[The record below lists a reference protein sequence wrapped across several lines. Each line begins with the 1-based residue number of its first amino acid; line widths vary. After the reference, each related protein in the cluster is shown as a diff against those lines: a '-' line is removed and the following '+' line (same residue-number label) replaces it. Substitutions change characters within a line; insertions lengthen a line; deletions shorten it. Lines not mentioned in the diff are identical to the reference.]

1 VISHSRSC
9 QRLAAGGWQKLARW
23 ATKLGIWNLEFG
35 TFSMKQFIGFLRK
48 EFLHIFRDPRTMIII
63 FGLPVVQLLLF
74 GKVINSDIQDS
85 KIAIMDQSHDN
96 TTREITSKLLSSGY
110 FLLGKELL
118 PGDDVED
125 VFRKGKVKMVVTFG
139 PEFEKNLERDGK
151 ANVQLLADASD
162 PNTARILTNY
172 ASGII
177 NDYVKKEKLQNL
189 QLQNQIN
196 TEGRMLYN
204 EGLKSVYMFVP
215 GIMAMILMLI
225 SAMMTSISISREKEM
240 GTMEVLLASP
250 LKPIQIVLGKV
261 TPYLLLSFINALT
274 IMFIG
279 YFIFGVPIKGS
290 FVLLMLESFLFILMA
305 LSLGI
310 LISTVAPNQ
319 MVAMFMSVFAL
330 MLPTILLS
338 GFIFPIKN
346 MPVPLQ
352 LLSNLMPPR
361 WFIVILRN
369 IMLKGTGIL
378 FVWKETLILIS
389 MTFVFIALS
398 IKNFKIRLE

>member
-1 VISHSRSC
+1 
-9 QRLAAGGWQKLARW
+9 
-23 ATKLGIWNLEFG
+23 
-35 TFSMKQFIGFLRK
+35 MKQFIGFLKK

-74 GKVINSDIQDS
+74 GKVINTDLQNS
-85 KIAIMDQSHDN
+85 KIAVFDQSNDN
-96 TTREITSKLLSSGY
+96 TTLKITSKLVSSGY
-110 FLLGKELL
+110 FTLEEELAA
-118 PGDDVED
+118 GDDVEE

-139 PEFEKNLERDGK
+139 PEFEQNLEREGK
-151 ANVQLLADASD
+151 ADVQLLADASD

-177 NDYVKKEKLQNL
+177 NDFVRKEKLQNI
-189 QLQNQIN
+189 QLPHQIN
-196 TEGRMLYN
+196 TEVRMLFN
-204 EGLKSVYMFVP
+204 ESLKSVYMFVP

-225 SAMMTSISISREKEM
+225 SAMMTSISISREKEL

-274 IMFIG
+274 ILLIG
-279 YFIFGVPIKGS
+279 VFIFGVPIRGS
-290 FVLLMLESFLFILMA
+290 IILLMAESFLFILMA

-310 LISTVAPNQ
+310 LISTIAPNQ
-319 MVAMFMSVFAL
+319 MVAMFISVLVL

-338 GFIFPIKN
+338 GFIFPIEN
-346 MPVPLQ
+346 MPYPLRI
-352 LLSNLMPPR
+352 LSHAMPPR
-361 WFIVILRN
+361 WFIVIIKN

-378 FVWKETLILIS
+378 FVWKETLILML
-389 MTFVFIALS
+389 MTFLFIALS

>member
-1 VISHSRSC
+1 
-9 QRLAAGGWQKLARW
+9 
-23 ATKLGIWNLEFG
+23 
-35 TFSMKQFIGFLRK
+35 MKQFIGFLRK

-63 FGLPVVQLLLF
+63 FGIPVVQLMLF
-74 GKVINSDIQDS
+74 GKVISTDIQNA
-85 KIAIMDQSHDN
+85 KIAILDQSHDN
-96 TTREITSKLLSSGY
+96 TTRKITSKLLSSGY
-110 FLLGKELL
+110 FVLGQELL
-118 PGDDVED
+118 PGEDVES
-125 VFRKGKVKMVVTFG
+125 VFRQGKVKMVVTFG
-139 PEFEKNLERDGK
+139 PEFEHNLERDGK
-151 ANVQLLADASD
+151 ADVQLLADASD

-177 NDYVKKEKLQNL
+177 NDYVKKEKLQNI
-189 QLQNQIN
+189 QLPDQIN
-196 TEGRMLYN
+196 VEVRMLYN

-225 SAMMTSISISREKEM
+225 SSMMTSISISKEKEL

-274 IMFIG
+274 IILLGVFV
-279 YFIFGVPIKGS
+279 FGVPIKGS
-290 FVLLMLESFLFILMA
+290 FFLLMGESFLFILMA

-319 MVAMFMSVFAL
+319 MVAMFISLLGL

-338 GFIFPIKN
+338 GFIFPIQN
-346 MPVPLQ
+346 MPLPLRIVSHI
-352 LLSNLMPPR
+352 LPPR
-361 WFIVILRN
+361 WFIVIIRN
-369 IMLKGTGIL
+369 IMLKGTGIMYI
-378 FVWKETLILIS
+378 WKETLILIF
-389 MTFVFIALS
+389 MAFVFISLS

>member
-1 VISHSRSC
+1 
-9 QRLAAGGWQKLARW
+9 
-23 ATKLGIWNLEFG
+23 
-35 TFSMKQFIGFLRK
+35 MKQFIGFLRK

-63 FGLPVVQLLLF
+63 FGIPVVQLMLF
-74 GKVINSDIQDS
+74 GKVISTDIQNA
-85 KIAIMDQSHDN
+85 KIAILDQSHDN
-96 TTREITSKLLSSGY
+96 TTKKITSKLLSSGY
-110 FLLGKELL
+110 FVLAKEMQS
-118 PGDDVED
+118 GEDVED
-125 VFRKGKVKMVVTFG
+125 VFRKGIVKMVVNFG
-139 PEFEKNLERDGK
+139 PNFEQNLERDGK
-151 ANVQLLADASD
+151 EDVQLLADASD
-162 PNTARILTNY
+162 PNTARILTAY

-177 NDYVKKEKLQNL
+177 NDYVKKEKLKNI
-189 QLQNQIN
+189 QLPNQIN
-196 TEGRMLYN
+196 TEVRMLYN

-274 IMFIG
+274 IILLGVFV
-279 YFIFGVPIKGS
+279 FGVPIRGS
-290 FVLLMLESFLFILMA
+290 FFLLMGEAFLFILMA

-319 MVAMFMSVFAL
+319 MVAMFISLLGL

-338 GFIFPIKN
+338 GFIFPIRN
-346 MPVPLQ
+346 MPIPLQ
-352 LLSNLMPPR
+352 IVSNIIPPR
-361 WFIVILRN
+361 WFIVIIRN

-378 FVWKETLILIS
+378 YIWKETLVLIFMS
-389 MTFVFIALS
+389 ITFIALS

>member
-1 VISHSRSC
+1 
-9 QRLAAGGWQKLARW
+9 
-23 ATKLGIWNLEFG
+23 
-35 TFSMKQFIGFLRK
+35 MKQFIGFLKK

-63 FGLPVVQLLLF
+63 FGLPVIQLLLF

-85 KIAIMDQSHDN
+85 KIAIQDQSHDN

-110 FLLGKELL
+110 FVMGQELL
-118 PGDDVED
+118 PGDDVEEA
-125 VFRKGKVKMVVTFG
+125 FRSGQVKMVVAFG
-139 PEFEKNLERDGK
+139 SGFEQKLEREGK
-151 ANVQLLADASD
+151 ADVQLLADASD
-162 PNTARILTNY
+162 PNTARILTSY

-177 NDYVKKEKLQNL
+177 NDYIKKEKLQNI
-189 QLQNQIN
+189 QLPHQIN
-196 TEGRMLYN
+196 TEVRMLYN
-204 EGLKSVYMFVP
+204 ESLQSVYMFVP
-215 GIMAMILMLI
+215 GIMSMILMLI
-225 SAMMTSISISREKEM
+225 SAMMTSISISKEKEL

-274 IMFIG
+274 IILIG
-279 YFIFGVPIKGS
+279 HFIFGVPIKGS
-290 FVLLMLESFLFILMA
+290 FLFLMLESFLFILMA

-338 GFIFPIKN
+338 GFIFPIEN
-346 MPVPLQ
+346 MPAPLRIFS
-352 LLSNLMPPR
+352 LLMPPR
-361 WFIVILRN
+361 WFIVIIKN
-369 IMLKGTGIL
+369 IMLKGTGIEY
-378 FVWKETLILIS
+378 VWRETLILLS
-389 MTFVFIALS
+389 MTLVFIALS